1 MSLCE
6 LPAINAC
13 NDPVCAGVNVQCGLE
28 LPAKLGAGYTT
39 VQPCTGVGQVA
50 GHGTGEWTQI
60 CAAGAC
66 CIAQKMRFVKMST
79 KLLRNSGFNSEFTI
93 QFKLSNRY

>member
-13 NDPVCAGVNVQCGLE
+13 NDPVCTGVNVQCGLE
-28 LPAKLGAGYTT
+28 CPANLGAGQTT
-39 VQPCTGVGQVA
+39 VQSCTGVREVT

-79 KLLRNSGFNSEFTI
+79 KLLKNSGFNSEFTI
-93 QFKLSNRY
+93 QCKLSNRY